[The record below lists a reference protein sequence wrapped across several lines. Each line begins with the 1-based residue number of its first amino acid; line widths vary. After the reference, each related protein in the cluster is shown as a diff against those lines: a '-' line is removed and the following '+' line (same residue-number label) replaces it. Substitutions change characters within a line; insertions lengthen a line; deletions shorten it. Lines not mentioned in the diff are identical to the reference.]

1 MASIAFCIREDY
13 LELFGGDSRVM
24 LDLKDHAER
33 FFDRVIVNPVSFED
47 VDVVHIFNIQSPKI
61 FLNFINRIPESCKV
75 IFSVTFWDSRFSK
88 GYSSVYL
95 KSALK
100 EMLANMGVPLI
111 YRKIKDSLSKVDYF
125 IFNSFAEAEGFY
137 YAYCSFNLRRL
148 SYIIPQ
154 YVDADK
160 YYVYKEYENREFDLI
175 CVGRIDEGKRQNQLI
190 ELVSKTNIKVMFVG
204 KVYENNDYS
213 KSFLKSLEHNPNLKH
228 VEFANSVE
236 LLDLYNNSKS
246 HILLSKRESPG
257 LVNIEAALCGC
268 NTIISSNGPIRE
280 YFSDFTYVWDN
291 LEDSE
296 GFTSLLK
303 TIVDRPPKK
312 EYRDYLLRIVSKD
325 NLETYLNIYKKCT
338 EE

>member
-24 LDLKDHAER
+24 LDLKDQAGR
-33 FFDRVIVNPVSFED
+33 FFDRVSVNPVSFED
-47 VDVVHIFNIQSPKI
+47 VDVAHVFNIQDPEI
-61 FLNFINRIPESCKV
+61 FLNFVHRIPESCKIV
-75 IFSVTFWDSRFSK
+75 FSVTFWDSRFSK
-88 GYSSVYL
+88 GYSYVYL
-95 KSALK
+95 RSALK
-100 EMLANMGVPLI
+100 EVLANMGMPLI

-148 SYIIPQ
+148 SHIIPQ
-154 YVDADK
+154 YVDAGK
-160 YYVYKEYENREFDLI
+160 YYVNKDYENREFDLI
-175 CVGRIDEGKRQNQLI
+175 CVGRIEEGKRQNQLI

-213 KSFLKSLEHNPNLKH
+213 KSFLKSLEHNQNLKH
-228 VEFANSVE
+228 VGFANSVE
-236 LLDLYNNSKS
+236 LLDLYNNAKT
-246 HILLSKRESPG
+246 HVLLSRRESPG

-280 YFSDFTYVWDN
+280 YFSDYTYVWDD
-291 LEDSE
+291 LEDSK

-303 TIVDRPPKK
+303 TIIDRPPKK
-312 EYRDYLLRIVSKD
+312 EYRDYLLRMVSKD
-325 NLETYLNIYKKCT
+325 NLETYLNIYKKCI